1 MKIILKIA
9 RTELQMLFYSPI
21 AWLLLLCFIIQTGLK
36 FTSVYQEFM
45 FHMENYGSLY
55 KASSWLF
62 VSNYGQIG
70 LWYIIQNFLYL
81 YIPLLTMGIVSKEL
95 NSGSIKLFYAAPI
108 SNVQIILGKFLS
120 LVVYSAILT
129 GILAIYV
136 VYAWCT
142 IENFEAAWVLT
153 GLLGLFML
161 MCTYMAVGIFVSCLT
176 SYQIIAA
183 VGTFMVLMLLG
194 MVSSFGQHYDFVRDV
209 TYWLSING
217 RVSTFIQGMLCSE
230 DILYFPVITAMFLA
244 LTIIRLDA
252 IRQKQKFTKVVSKYV
267 TVVLTVCVVAY
278 VSSQPMFWGYYDTTA
293 TKENTLTPVSQ
304 EIIDKLD
311 GGMKITSYVNVLD
324 PHYASNYAYPGF
336 IIYNQRFF
344 RMYTKFKPEVKLDV
358 VYYYADTE
366 ETTLGGQY
374 AGMSAWEKAKVICEM
389 TGMDS
394 CRLKTKEEV
403 DQMVDLSEEGY
414 MFIRQI
420 ERENG
425 QKEWLRNYEGGFFPG
440 EGEITV
446 ALKRMVMPLPKIG
459 FVTGHNE
466 RDIADPGPRGYN
478 RVSGDKH
485 VMSSVWNQGFDVE
498 EVTLRKRIP
507 EDIVI
512 VVIPDPKVAFTPE
525 EEVVLQE
532 YIDRGGNLFVL
543 GEPRNREVLNPAL
556 RKFFGLELTPVL
568 VGGALQFKTSSP
580 DVLGCLPTEWA
591 KTNLPD
597 LRRTYELAMLGTSGV
612 ESVEDKGFELHPI
625 TETDSRSDYW
635 TEVETTDYVDDTVRF
650 NPAAGEVSKRF
661 ATVMGLTRQVGEK
674 EQRIIISG
682 DADVLSNNAFIVN
695 TGLRSINGTLMLG
708 GCYWMSEGLAPIDVS
723 RPMTTDNKVDV
734 SVSGLTYIKWGF
746 LGVFPLLVLGIA
758 VYQWIRRRGR

>member
-36 FTSVYQEFM
+36 FSSVYHHFM
-45 FHMENYGSLY
+45 FSMENYGGAFQ
-55 KASSWLF
+55 ASSWLF
-62 VSNYGQIG
+62 VNNNGQIG

-95 NSGSIKLFYAAPI
+95 SSGSIKLLYAAPI
-108 SNVQIILGKFLS
+108 SNAQIILGKFLS

-129 GILAIYV
+129 GVLAIYV

-142 IENFEAAWVLT
+142 IENFEAAWILT
-153 GLLGLFML
+153 GLFGLFLL

-194 MVSSFGQHYDFVRDV
+194 MVSNWGQHYDFVRDV

-230 DILYFPVITAMFLA
+230 DLIYFPVIAAMFLA

-252 IRQKQKFTKVVSKYV
+252 IRQKQKFTKVASKYV
-267 TVVLTVCVVAY
+267 TVVLMVCVIAY
-278 VSSQPMFWGYYDTTA
+278 VSSQPMFWGYYDATS

-304 EIIDKLD
+304 EVIEKLD

-324 PHYASNYAYPGF
+324 PNYNSYAYPGF

-374 AGMSAWEKAKVICEM
+374 AHMSAWEKAKVICEI
-389 TGMDS
+389 TGTDS
-394 CRLKTKEEV
+394 CMLKTKEEV

-446 ALKRMVMPLPKIG
+446 ALKRMVMTLPKIG
-459 FVTGHNE
+459 FLIGHNE
-466 RDIADPGPRGYN
+466 RSMEDPGPRGYN
-478 RVSGDKH
+478 RISGNKR
-485 VMSSVWNQGFDVE
+485 VMTSVWNQGFDVE
-498 EVTLRKRIP
+498 EVTLQKRIP
-507 EDIVI
+507 EDILAVF
-512 VVIPDPKVAFTPE
+512 IPDPKVAFTPE
-525 EEVVLQE
+525 EEVILQE
-532 YIDRGGNLFVL
+532 YIDRGGNLVIL
-543 GEPRNREVLNPAL
+543 GEPRNREVLNPML

-568 VGGALQFKTSSP
+568 VGGALQFKTASP
-580 DVLGCLPTEWA
+580 DVFGVLPTTWA
-591 KTNLPD
+591 RTNLPN
-597 LRRTYELAMLGTSGV
+597 LNETYELAMFGTSGV
-612 ESVEDKGFELHPI
+612 EVVEDKGFEIHPI
-625 TETDSRSDYW
+625 AETDSRSAYW

-650 NPAAGEVSKRF
+650 NPVVGEISKRF
-661 ATVMGLTRQVGEK
+661 TPVMGLTRQVGEK
-674 EQRIIISG
+674 EQRIIIAG
-682 DADVLSNNAFIVN
+682 DADMLSNNAFIQN
-695 TGLRSINGTLMLG
+695 AGLSALNHKLMLG
-708 GCYWMSEGLAPIDVS
+708 GCYWMSEGAAPIDVS
-723 RPMTTDNKVDV
+723 RPMPTDDKVAV
-734 SVSGLTYIKWGF
+734 SVSGVKYIRWGF
-746 LGVFPLLVLGIA
+746 LGFFPLLVLGVA
-758 VYQWIRRRGR
+758 VYQWMRRRGR

>member
-21 AWLLLLCFIIQTGLK
+21 AWLLLLCFIIQSALK
-36 FTSVYQEFM
+36 FTSVYQDFM
-45 FHMENYGSLY
+45 VSMENYGGFFQ
-55 KASSWLF
+55 ASSWLF
-62 VSNYGQIG
+62 VGNFGQMG
-70 LWYIIQNFLYL
+70 LWYLIQNFLYL

-95 NSGSIKLFYAAPI
+95 SSGSIKLLYAAPI
-108 SNVQIILGKFLS
+108 SNAQIILGKFLS

-129 GILAIYV
+129 GVLAIYV

-142 IENFEAAWVLT
+142 IENFEAIWILT
-153 GLLGLFML
+153 GLLGLFLL

-194 MVSSFGQHYDFVRDV
+194 MVSNWGQHYDFVRDV

-230 DILYFPVITAMFLA
+230 DLIYFPVITAMFLS

-252 IRQKQKFTKVVSKYV
+252 IRQKQKFTKVLSKYA
-267 TVVLTVCVVAY
+267 TVVSVVCVIAY
-278 VSSQPMFWGYYDTTA
+278 LSSQPMFWGYYDATS
-293 TKENTLTPVSQ
+293 TKENTLTPISQ
-304 EIIDKLD
+304 EVIDKLE

-324 PHYASNYAYPGF
+324 PNYGSYAYPGF

-358 VYYYADTE
+358 VYYYADTK

-374 AGMSAWEKAKVICEM
+374 ANMSAWEKAKVICEI
-389 TGMDS
+389 TGTDS
-394 CRLKTKEEV
+394 CMLKTKEEV

-420 ERENG
+420 ERENS
-425 QKEWLRNYEGGFFPG
+425 QKEWLRNYEGGRFPG

-459 FVTGHNE
+459 FLIGHNE
-466 RDIADPGPRGYN
+466 RSIEDPGPRGYH

-485 VMSSVWNQGFDVE
+485 VMTSVWNQGFDVE
-498 EVTLRKRIP
+498 EVSLQKRIP
-507 EDIVI
+507 ENILIVLI
-512 VVIPDPKVAFTPE
+512 VDPKVAFTSE
-525 EEVVLQE
+525 EEEVLQE
-532 YIDRGGNLFVL
+532 YIDRGGNLFIL
-543 GEPRNREVLNPAL
+543 GEPRSREELNPTL

-568 VGGALQFKTSSP
+568 VAGALQFKTASP
-580 DVLGCLPTEWA
+580 DILGCRPTAWGKE
-591 KTNLPD
+591 NLPD
-597 LRRTYELAMLGTSGV
+597 LVRTYELALLGTSGV
-612 ESVEDKGFELHPI
+612 EVVENKGFELHSI
-625 TETDSRSDYW
+625 TETNSNIDYW
-635 TEVETTDYVDDTVRF
+635 TEVETTDYVDDTVRY
-650 NPAAGEVSKRF
+650 NPAAGEISKQF
-661 ATVMGLTRQVGEK
+661 VTIMGLTRQVGDK
-674 EQRIIISG
+674 EQRIVISG

-695 TGLRSINGTLMLG
+695 TGLRNINTTLMLG
-708 GCYWMSEGLAPIDVS
+708 ACYWMSEGAAPIDVS
-723 RPMTTDNKVDV
+723 RPVPTDDKVAV
-734 SVSGLTYIKWGF
+734 SASGVKYIKWGF
-746 LGVFPLLVLGIA
+746 LGLFPLLILGLA
-758 VYQWIRRRGR
+758 VYQWLHRRGR

>member
-21 AWLLLLCFIIQTGLK
+21 AWLLLLCFIIQSALK
-36 FTSVYQEFM
+36 FTSVYQGFM

-62 VSNYGQIG
+62 VSNSGQPG
-70 LWYIIQNFLYL
+70 LWYVVQNFLYL

-95 NSGSIKLFYAAPI
+95 SSGSIKLLYAAPI
-108 SNVQIILGKFLS
+108 SNAQIILGKFLS

-142 IENFEAAWVLT
+142 IDNFEAAWVLT

-194 MVSSFGQHYDFVRDV
+194 MVSNWGQHYDFVRDV

-217 RVSTFIQGMLCSE
+217 RVSTFIEGMLCSE
-230 DILYFPVITAMFLA
+230 DILYFPVITAMFLV

-267 TVVLTVCVVAY
+267 AIVLTVCVIAY
-278 VSSQPMFWGYYDTTA
+278 VSSQPMFWGYYDTTEM
-293 TKENTLTPVSQ
+293 KENTLTPISQ
-304 EIIDKLD
+304 EIIKQVK
-311 GGMKITSYVNVLD
+311 GGMTITSYVNVLD
-324 PHYASNYAYPGF
+324 PNYASNYAYPGF
-336 IIYNQRFF
+336 IIFNQRFF
-344 RMYTKFKPEVKLDV
+344 RMYTKFKPEVKLKV

-374 AGMSAWEKAKVICEM
+374 AGLSAWEKAKVICEM
-389 TGMDS
+389 TGTDS
-394 CRLKTKEEV
+394 CMLKTKEEV

-425 QKEWLRNYEGGFFPG
+425 QKEWLRNYEGGNFPG

-466 RDIADPGPRGYN
+466 RDIADPGPRGYR
-478 RVSGDKH
+478 RVTGDKH
-485 VMSSVWNQGFDVE
+485 VRTSVWNQGFDVE
-498 EVTLRKRIP
+498 EITLKERVP

-512 VVIPDPKVAFTPE
+512 VVIPDPRVAFTPE
-525 EEVVLQE
+525 EDDVLQE
-532 YIDRGGNLFVL
+532 YIDRGGNLFIL
-543 GEPRNREVLNPAL
+543 GEPRNREVLNPTL

-568 VGGALQFKTSSP
+568 VGGALQFKVSSP
-580 DVLGCLPTEWA
+580 DLLGCLPTKWA
-591 KTNLPD
+591 KKELRD
-597 LRRTYELAMLGTSGV
+597 VRRTYELAMPTTSGV
-612 ESVEDKGFELHPI
+612 EFVEDKGFELFPI
-625 TETDSRSDYW
+625 AETDLRSDYW
-635 TEVETTDYVDDTVRF
+635 TELETTDYVDDTLRF
-650 NPAAGEVSKRF
+650 NPAAGEISKRF

-674 EQRIIISG
+674 EQRIVISG

-695 TGLRSINGTLMLG
+695 TGLRSLNETLMLG
-708 GCYWMSEGLAPIDVS
+708 SCCWMSEGLVPIDVS
-723 RPMTTDNKVDV
+723 RPMAIDNKVAV
-734 SVSGLTYIKWGF
+734 SVSGLTYVKWGF
-746 LGVFPLLVLGIA
+746 LGGFPLLVLGIA